1 MDHLVSMSQ
10 LTEEE
15 IMAILDRAD
24 NFKKFGNRE
33 LPGKYTVSNLFFEPS
48 TRTKMSFELA
58 ERKLGLE
65 VLPFESEYSSA
76 VKGETLY
83 DTVKTLEAI
92 GLDALVIRHSQRNYY
107 EQLIGKTSISL
118 INGGD
123 GSGQHPTQSL
133 LDLFTIHEEFGKFKG
148 LNVVI
153 AGDIAHSRVARSNA
167 DALTRLGANVTFVC
181 PTEWAGEFKTM
192 NKWDGLIETSDV
204 VMLLRV
210 QHERHRTTSLFTNE
224 SYHEHFGLTEERA
237 KQLKNGAIIMH
248 PGPFNRGVEIA
259 EPLIECAR
267 SRIFKQVEN
276 GVYIRMAILDTILK
290 GRKKNEKSNSRGTNA
305 KRRREAIYN

>member
-1 MDHLVSMSQ
+1 MDHLVSMSH
-10 LTEEE
+10 LTEED
-15 IMAILDRAD
+15 IMAILDRAET
-24 NFKKFGNRE
+24 FKKIGNKE

-65 VLPFESEYSSA
+65 VLPFESETSST

-92 GLDALVIRHSQRNYY
+92 GVDALVIRHTQRNYY
-107 EQLIGKTSISL
+107 EQLIGRTSISL

-123 GSGQHPTQSL
+123 GSGQHPSQSL
-133 LDLFTIHEEFGKFKG
+133 LDLFTIREEFGTFKG

-167 DALTRLGANVTFVC
+167 DAMRRLGANVTFVC
-181 PTEWAGEFKTM
+181 PIEWAGEFQTM
-192 NKWDGLIETSDV
+192 SKWDGLIETSDV

-210 QHERHRTTSLFTNE
+210 QHERHRNISLFTDE
-224 SYHEHFGLTEERA
+224 SYHEHYGLTEERA
-237 KQLKNGAIIMH
+237 KRMKERAIIMH

-259 EPLIECAR
+259 EPLIECSR

-276 GVYIRMAILDTILK
+276 GVYIRMAILDMILK
-290 GRKKNEKSNSRGTNA
+290 GRNKNGKIDTRGTNA
-305 KRRREAIYN
+305 KRRREPVNH